1 MSNNNYKIYTI
12 KRNSNKKTKEC
23 MWILSFSSKEILNKV
38 EKELMNLMKI
48 KDKNCLEITEITKK
62 THLELI
68 VFTEYLP

>member
-1 MSNNNYKIYTI
+1 
-12 KRNSNKKTKEC
+12 

-68 VFTEYLP
+68 VFHRISSIR